1 MYNHDL
7 LNKMMDEFGKEDV
20 AEFARMVSYM
30 HNVLYE
36 NAKRNGI
43 DEPSEH
49 SFDRDWWKNKYEE
62 LKNVTL

>member
-7 LNKMMDEFGKEDV
+7 LNKMIDEFGKEDV
-20 AEFARMVSYM
+20 TEFAKMVSFM
-30 HNVLYE
+30 HGVLYD
-36 NAKRNGI
+36 NAKRNGV

-49 SFDRDWWKNKYEE
+49 DFERDWWKNKYEE